1 MLIRAKR
8 GDWKSFLALT
18 MAAGHE
24 EPTARMAWN
33 RSREQY
39 WYCRFHS
46 IISTLSPEIT
56 EIELFVLKS

>member
-1 MLIRAKR
+1 
-8 GDWKSFLALT
+8 

-24 EPTARMAWN
+24 EPTAPMAWN

-46 IISTLSPEIT
+46 IISTLSAEIM